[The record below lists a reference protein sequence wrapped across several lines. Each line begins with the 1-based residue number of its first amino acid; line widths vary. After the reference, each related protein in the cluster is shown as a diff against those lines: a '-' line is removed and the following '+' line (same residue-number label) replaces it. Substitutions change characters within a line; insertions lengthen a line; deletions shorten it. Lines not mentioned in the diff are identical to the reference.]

1 MTVASTSRD
10 VGSGSVVGRIEAR
23 LDCEVEVE
31 AVPGLFDPENTAL
44 LRHLR
49 DARRLLV
56 VVDAHRA
63 APLRAYLDQ
72 QIWRGRLDGYTEVD
86 SATFDRLSPLAAVER
101 IAEEAASAGLGR
113 SDAFL
118 SYCGPAVSD
127 YVLITAALF
136 RRHTRAVRLVAGPP
150 HNLRPSPRTA
160 LPDAGLAVWHRE
172 VRVVVPD
179 ASPTGGSQRGVIEQ
193 SYRVEL
199 APSIFTSQAD
209 PLRAWLPDGAKV
221 LAVVDA
227 FSPDVVAGVRRYFH
241 PHAVVPVVSSAHT
254 KTLGHAGEL
263 LATARA
269 LDLGPEDRIVAVG
282 GGMLLDL
289 VGTMA
294 LLYQGQTPYLRVPTT
309 LVGLIDAGV
318 GLKVGVDVNQRRN
331 LLGGYRP
338 PLACLCDTT
347 FLRTLPRA
355 EIRCGLAEAIK
366 IAMVADGPLLDLLE
380 EHYEDLFERPDGPVA
395 EEIVRRSIAAMMREL
410 AGNPY
415 EKELRRLPDFG
426 HEFGHLLET
435 ASGYALRHGEAV
447 SIGMAFAGHLGVQT
461 GRLPSAA
468 YERMVRLLLRVGLPV
483 YSPLCRPERLWRWL
497 GSDISAHKGG
507 RPHLVVP
514 TGVGRGGFID
524 SMHELNPDLLRRAC
538 ADLIRR
544 QAEVAP

>member
-1 MTVASTSRD
+1 MTVASMGHD

-31 AVPGLFDPENTAL
+31 AVPGLFDPGNTAL

-49 DARRLLV
+49 EARRLLV
-56 VVDAHRA
+56 VVDAGRA
-63 APLRAYLDQ
+63 APLRAYLDRQ
-72 QIWRGRLDGYTEVD
+72 VWCGKLDGYTEVD
-86 SATFDRLSPLAAVER
+86 SAALDHLSPLAAVER
-101 IAEEAASAGLGR
+101 IAEEAASSGLGR
-113 SDAFL
+113 RDAFL
-118 SYCGPAVSD
+118 SYCGPVVSD

-136 RRHTRAVRLVAGPP
+136 RRHTRAVRLVAGPAG
-150 HNLRPSPRTA
+150 NVRPSPRTA
-160 LPDAGLAVWHRE
+160 LPAAGLAVRHRE

-179 ASPTGGSQRGVIEQ
+179 ASPSGRSQRGVIEQ

-199 APSIFTSQAD
+199 APSIFTNPAD
-209 PLRAWLPDGAKV
+209 PLRGWLPAGAKV

-227 FSPDVVAGVRRYFH
+227 FAPHVVADVRRYFSGH
-241 PHAVVPVVSSAHT
+241 TVVPVVSSAHA
-254 KTLGHAGEL
+254 KTLGHVGEL
-263 LATARA
+263 LTTARR
-269 LDLGPEDRIVAVG
+269 LGLGRDDRIVAVG

-294 LLYQGQTPYLRVPTT
+294 LLYQGETPYLRVPTT

-331 LLGGYRP
+331 LLGGYQP
-338 PLACLCDTT
+338 PLACLCDTA
-347 FLRTLPRA
+347 FLRTLPPA

-366 IAMVADGPLLDLLE
+366 IAMVADGSLLDLLE
-380 EHYEDLFERPDGPVA
+380 ERHEDLFERPDGPVA

-461 GRLPSAA
+461 GRLPAAA
-468 YERMVRLLLRVGLPV
+468 YERMIRLLLRVGLPV

-497 GSDISAHKGG
+497 GGDISAHKGG

-514 TGVGRGGFID
+514 TGVGSGGFID
-524 SMHELNPDLLRRAC
+524 SMTELNPDLLRRAC
-538 ADLIRR
+538 ADLVRR
-544 QAEVAP
+544 RREVAP